1 MKSNMAK
8 FSLGGGKKMIKGILL
23 GLSIALLAII
33 LEKLVTK
40 GKNDNDDNI
49 KIAFTQYPYK
59 SKMLLTKTEY
69 AFYQILKTE
78 CDQNNMLICPKV
90 RMEDFIE
97 TTTSEEKQKY
107 RNYIKSRNIDYIIC
121 DSKLHILAG
130 IELDDYSHNSTKAQ
144 EKDEFKND
152 VFKTINIPLYRIK
165 TEKNEYINRI
175 KEIINELN

>member
-1 MKSNMAK
+1 MS
-8 FSLGGGKKMIKGILL
+8 KGTI
-23 GLSIALLAII
+23 ITIIIVILAII
-33 LEKLVTK
+33 LEEITRVKRNENKT
-40 GKNDNDDNI
+40 
-49 KIAFTQYPYK
+49 FTQYPYK

-107 RNYIKSRNIDYIIC
+107 RNYIKSRHIDFIIC

-130 IELDDYSHNSTKAQ
+130 IELDDYSHNNTKAQ
-144 EKDEFKND
+144 KKDEFKND